1 MMAFQLS
8 VAAREKAL
16 RLKFLVDTIKK
27 KRGGEGRRERDQR
40 VLNYNNKNEA
50 YSRPSGGAVS

>member
-27 KRGGEGRRERDQR
+27 KRGGGRRERDQR

>member
-27 KRGGEGRRERDQR
+27 KKGGGEKRKRSTS
-40 VLNYNNKNEA
+40 VKL
-50 YSRPSGGAVS
+50 

>member
-27 KRGGEGRRERDQR
+27 KRGGGRGEE
-40 VLNYNNKNEA
+40 KEINEC
-50 YSRPSGGAVS
+50 

>member
-27 KRGGEGRRERDQR
+27 KKGGGGEKRKRSTS
-40 VLNYNNKNEA
+40 VKL
-50 YSRPSGGAVS
+50 